1 MNERGHAA
9 VEFALAMGVL
19 LLPAA
24 IAVLSFGPWV
34 QTRVEAE
41 AIAAE
46 TARAAVLALSQPV
59 AESLAATMGEELGFG
74 SERMRLGWCD
84 TAPVGVG
91 EGTGSCPVL
100 RGAAV
105 SVTVQLWTPA
115 ITTPWGGVGGLWVTG
130 EHAEPIDL
138 YRSLP

>member
-9 VEFALAMGVL
+9 VEFALAVGVL

-24 IAVLSFGPWV
+24 LAVLSFGPWV
-34 QTRVEAE
+34 RTRVEAE

-46 TARAAVLALSQPV
+46 TARTAVLALSQPA
-59 AESLAATMGEELGFG
+59 AESLAVTMGEELGFG
-74 SERMRLGWCD
+74 PERLRLGWCD
-84 TAPVGVG
+84 TTPTGLG
-91 EGTGSCPVL
+91 EGTGSCQVV
-100 RGAAV
+100 RGGAV

-115 ITTPWGGVGGLWVTG
+115 ITTPWGGVGGLWVTA